1 MPTRDD
7 VLNAL
12 KINQYDTPPWD
23 MTSQNSFRNQLEG
36 FINGPQLHNRVHR
49 WVGGQMGVVP
59 TAPNDPVFFLHHA
72 NVDRIW
78 AVWQIVHRNQ
88 NYQPM
93 TNGPFGQNFR
103 DPMYPWNTTPEDVMN
118 HRKLGYVYDIELRKS
133 KRSS

>member
-1 MPTRDD
+1 
-7 VLNAL
+7 
-12 KINQYDTPPWD
+12 
-23 MTSQNSFRNQLEG
+23 
-36 FINGPQLHNRVHR
+36 
-49 WVGGQMGVVP
+49 MGVVP
-59 TAPNDPVFFLHHA
+59 TAPNDPVFFLHQA

-78 AVWQIVHRNQ
+78 AVWQIIHRNQ

-93 TNGPFGQNFR
+93 KNGPFGQNFR